1 MLTNKRYKLEILG
14 NGFFAGEVEGS
25 TADAEWIKSDFVSP
39 ISVQH
44 RVPVPNLGVEGTVT
58 IELSQMEFMKSA
70 KFHRWAAKWWFSV
83 QVEPDGCV
91 YLYGY
96 ETQNSSGPCTAILLK
111 YKVL

>member
-25 TADAEWIKSDFVSP
+25 TADAEWIKTDFDAP
-39 ISVQH
+39 INIQH
-44 RVPVPNLGVEGTVT
+44 RVPVPNLGVDGTVT
-58 IELSQMEFMKSA
+58 LQLSQMDFMKSA
-70 KFHRWAAKWWFSV
+70 KFKRWAAKWWFSV
-83 QVEPDGCV
+83 QVESDDCV

-111 YKVL
+111 CKVL